1 VIDGFTGEQRLFI
14 GFAVSFRGMDRPRRL
29 QAQLLSDPHS
39 PDEYRVTGVLPNV
52 PAFYTAFGVS
62 PTDRMYL
69 APEQRVAIW

>member
-1 VIDGFTGEQRLFI
+1 MIDGFTGEQRLFI

-62 PTDRMYL
+62 PADRMYL